1 MSDRVYSRMCA
12 CTLSVVFICFGF
24 VIVPAVAINIVSVLE
39 TIYEIDQRSI
49 FILTELIDKF
59 RLEG

>member
-1 MSDRVYSRMCA
+1 MSDRVCSRVCA
-12 CTLSVVFICFGF
+12 STRSVAF
-24 VIVPAVAINIVSVLE
+24 VCVCSIIVPAVAINIVSVLE
-39 TIYEIDQRSI
+39 PIDEIDQRSV